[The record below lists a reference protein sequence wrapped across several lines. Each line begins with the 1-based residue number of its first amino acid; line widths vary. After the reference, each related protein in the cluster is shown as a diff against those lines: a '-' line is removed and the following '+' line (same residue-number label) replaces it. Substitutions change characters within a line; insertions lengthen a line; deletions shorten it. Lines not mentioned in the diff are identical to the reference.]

1 MILNKRIFFLAVL
14 LCVFIMLAPG
24 CKDKTTEQG
33 ASSVV
38 GDITISMIK
47 ENRDT
52 LNLQDALLKASIVE
66 FKDVK
71 NYTYLNLEDSTGQI
85 WAALP
90 KIPVE
95 KGQEIEISNIIVM
108 KDFNSKTLDKTFD
121 VILFAVPSTEKNAYS
136 AQHEAMPDKMMPKTP
151 SSDMM
156 SGGMPPDMMSG
167 GMPPD
172 MMSGGMPP
180 DAYLPGQGM
189 MTGKTETIPQNI
201 KVSKAEGKDAY
212 TIEEIYSKKE
222 TLKNN
227 PVRVRAKIVK
237 FLPNI
242 MGKNWI
248 HIQDGT
254 GKAEDANYDITVAG
268 LETANVGDEV
278 IVYGTLAVNK
288 DLGSAHTF
296 AVIIEDASIQPAG
309 N

>member
-1 MILNKRIFFLAVL
+1 MILNKRNFFLAVL
-14 LCVFIMLAPG
+14 LCVFIMLASG

-33 ASSVV
+33 ASHVTEN
-38 GDITISMIK
+38 ITISMIK
-47 ENRDT
+47 ENCDT
-52 LNLQDALLKASIVE
+52 LNLQDVLLKASIVE

-71 NYTYLNLEDSTGQI
+71 NYTYLNLKDSTGQI

-95 KGQEIEISNIIVM
+95 KGEEIEISNIIVM
-108 KDFNSKTLDKTFD
+108 KNFNSKTLDKTFD
-121 VILFAVPSTEKNAYS
+121 IILFAVPSTEKNVS
-136 AQHEAMPDKMMPKTP
+136 PAQHEAMPDKMMSKIP
-151 SSDMM
+151 SDMIL
-156 SGGMPPDMMSG
+156 GGMSHDT
-167 GMPPD
+167 
-172 MMSGGMPP
+172 
-180 DAYLPGQGM
+180 YLPGQGM
-189 MTGKTETIPQNI
+189 MAGKTETIQQNI

-222 TLKNN
+222 TLENN
-227 PVRVRAKIVK
+227 PVRVRAKVVK
-237 FLPNI
+237 FLPKI

-268 LETANVGDEV
+268 LETVNVGDEV
-278 IVYGTLAVNK
+278 VVYGTLAINK

-309 N
+309 D